1 MIHLGLFLNFFMHRI
16 MVAVLLKKVYKEGTR
31 MIMDE
36 ELDAYRLSGEKVRVV
51 RDGLETNDV
60 VGIVLAWDDEQVLI
74 RRQNRRVVKLDRSYT
89 YQPFSEPR
97 HNPIDLD

>member
-1 MIHLGLFLNFFMHRI
+1 
-16 MVAVLLKKVYKEGTR
+16 

-36 ELDAYRLSGEKVRVV
+36 ELDAYRLSSEKVRVV

>member
-1 MIHLGLFLNFFMHRI
+1 MIRLGLFFKLFNYLCADRC
-16 MVAVLLKKVYKEGTR
+16 AKKCVKGENR
-31 MIMDE
+31 MILDE

-51 RDGLETNDV
+51 RDGLESNDV
-60 VGIVLAWDDEQVLI
+60 IGIVLAWDDEQVLI

-97 HNPIDLD
+97 HNP